1 MNVLTPIISSDGM
14 VKIVHLN
21 SGKVARNSTL
31 VEAKKTMDEFN
42 AIIDFCDYY
51 KHRTG
56 RELVDIEHILNFLN
70 FT

>member
-1 MNVLTPIISSDGM
+1 MNILITTVSSDGM
-14 VKIVHLN
+14 VIIIHLN

-31 VEAKKTMDEFN
+31 LEAKKTMDEFN

-51 KHRTG
+51 KSNTG
-56 RELVDIEHILNFLN
+56 RELVNIEHILNFLN